1 MKEFEAKP
9 KKWGSSIGI
18 TIPKEIVEAE
28 GIQTNRKIKVLV
40 MGKPKGMK
48 EIFGSLRGWK
58 RPTKKMM
65 DEIDEGYD

>member
-28 GIQTNRKIKVLV
+28 GIQTSRKITVLV
-40 MGKPKGMK
+40 MGRTKGMK

-58 RPTKKMM
+58 KPTQKIM